1 MSQHEKMAWW
11 ALASG
16 VLIWSFLLMRFTEN
30 WQIVELPAP
39 VMLQT
44 YVTMIVLW
52 IVAAVVPSVIA
63 ARDPY
68 GSPKDERDRAIEAQG
83 DRWEGWVV
91 VIAINVLIVHMLTNN
106 LSVDRT
112 PSLPRLE
119 LATTSGIVF
128 ALLTVLFLADAVKQA
143 MVIWQ
148 YRR

>member
-1 MSQHEKMAWW
+1 MSQHEKLAWW
-11 ALASG
+11 ALVSG
-16 VLIWSFLLMRFTEN
+16 VLIWSFLLLRFTED
-30 WQIVELPAP
+30 WQIVELSAP
-39 VMLQT
+39 FMLQT

-68 GSPKDERDRAIEAQG
+68 GSAKDERDQAIEARG

-91 VIAINVLIVHMLTNN
+91 VVAVNVLIVHMLANDFY
-106 LSVDRT
+106 VDRT
-112 PSLPRLE
+112 PSLPRLD
-119 LATTSGIVF
+119 LVTTSGIVF

-143 MVIWQ
+143 VIVWQ

>member
-1 MSQHEKMAWW
+1 MSQHEKLAWW
-11 ALASG
+11 ALVSG
-16 VLIWSFLLMRFTEN
+16 VLIWSFLLMRFTED

-39 VMLQT
+39 FMLQT

-52 IVAAVVPSVIA
+52 IVASVVPSVLA

-68 GSPKDERDRAIEAQG
+68 GSAMDERDHAIEARG

-91 VIAINVLIVHMLTNN
+91 VIAVNVLIVHMLANDFY
-106 LSVDRT
+106 VDRT
-112 PSLPRLE
+112 PSLPRLD
-119 LATTSGIVF
+119 LVTTSGIVF

-143 MVIWQ
+143 VIVWQ